1 MTQQATDQTARPPSS
16 IPVSTAARPSS
27 RMAAEIEGEFVVFLI
42 GFRINRLWRLD
53 AWLPVFLAMP
63 KMLRELATQP
73 ELGLLGG
80 QFAGFT
86 IVQYWRSTEHLNAY
100 AKAREHEHLP
110 AWRAFNRNARKAA
123 GAVGIWHET
132 FKVAAGQYETVYI
145 DMPRHGLGTAGTLV
159 PAMGRRETAAGRL
172 RGEGT
177 PEHAG

>member
-1 MTQQATDQTARPPSS
+1 MVGGEEPFMTQQKPARTARPPNR
-16 IPVSTAARPSS
+16 V
-27 RMAAEIEGEFVVFLI
+27 AAEIEGDFVVFII

-63 KMLRELATQP
+63 KMLRELAQHP
-73 ELGLLGG
+73 KLGLLGG

-86 IVQYWRSTEHLNAY
+86 LVQYWRSTEALNAY

-110 AWRAFNRNARKAA
+110 AWKAFNRNARKAA

-132 FKVAAGQYETVYI
+132 FRVAAGQYETVYI

-159 PAMGRRETAAGRL
+159 PATGRRETAAGRL
-172 RGEGT
+172 SGEEALQG
-177 PEHAG
+177 AR